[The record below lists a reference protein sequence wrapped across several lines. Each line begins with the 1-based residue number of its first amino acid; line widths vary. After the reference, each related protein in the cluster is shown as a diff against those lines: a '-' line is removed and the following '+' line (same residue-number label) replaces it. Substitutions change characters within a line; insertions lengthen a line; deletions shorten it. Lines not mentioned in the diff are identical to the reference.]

1 MDKKIIKFDD
11 NEIEKFKFHH
21 YKGLILIHNID
32 INKKVVSTKVSFGKK
47 DFKYLIGY
55 KDAKKVRPLFIFLPK
70 TSTYRRDFDKTK
82 CMSFLMEDRI
92 LLEKYNKIWKKYSKI
107 IKKEF
112 ESKIALS
119 EKTKK
124 LKN

>member
-1 MDKKIIKFDD
+1 M
-11 NEIEKFKFHH
+11 
-21 YKGLILIHNID
+21 IHNID
-32 INKKVVSTKVSFGKK
+32 INKKVVPTKVSFGKK
-47 DFKYLIGY
+47 DFKYLIGCKY
-55 KDAKKVRPLFIFLPK
+55 AKKVRPLLIFLPK

-82 CMSFLMEDRI
+82 CMSFLMKDRK
-92 LLEKYNKIWKKYSKI
+92 LLEKYNKIWKKYSNI

-112 ESKIALS
+112 ESKIVLS